1 MFPTLG
7 AGLTLG
13 GRAVRIGDLAKQ
25 VGVTTDTIRYY
36 EREGLLPSPERTPCG
51 YRDYGPGVLD
61 DLQFIKKAQALG
73 LKLRDVREVLEISS
87 GGKPPCEHVRATV
100 SARLAEVEERVRE
113 LRALR
118 ATLRETLERLDRA
131 PPPKAGC
138 RCAVIESA

>member
-1 MFPTLG
+1 M
-7 AGLTLG
+7 
-13 GRAVRIGDLAKQ
+13 RIGDLAKQ
-25 VGVTTDTIRYY
+25 VGVTPDTIRYY
-36 EREGLLPSPERTPCG
+36 EREGLLPSPERTPSG

-100 SARLAEVEERVRE
+100 SARLAEVEGRLRE

-118 ATLRETLERLDRA
+118 ATLQETLERLDRA

-138 RCAVIESA
+138 RCVVIESA

>member
-1 MFPTLG
+1 M
-7 AGLTLG
+7 
-13 GRAVRIGDLAKQ
+13 RIGELAKT

-36 EREGLLPSPERTPCG
+36 EREGLLPSPERTPNG